1 MESRRTLEPPRHPR
15 GKRTLKRRRLNI
27 RLLLT
32 AFAVL
37 LLFSAV
43 LQAQSN
49 QLAPASQVDSLI
61 AAQRWNDVA
70 QSLAPL
76 ASRSADQNYDYAV
89 ALAHLGRLTEA
100 ETALEAGQF
109 LAPRDPRF
117 PVELAGIAFTQ
128 KHYPKAAS
136 LLRRAHRLAPADT
149 YTSNFLGTIY
159 YLQGNTPAA
168 LKYWN
173 NVNKPE
179 LAEVRS
185 EPEPQVSPALL
196 DHAFAFSPA
205 SILTWQQ
212 YLDSEARLRGLGI
225 FPQQQLDLRAR
236 DDGRFDLVFRGQ
248 ERDGFGDSKLEALFL
263 LLREL
268 PFQGVTPEYYNLHRE
283 GINFTSLFRWDAQKR
298 RISAEY
304 SSPFE
309 RSAKYRY
316 ALSTDLRNENWN
328 LRDGFTGYAPVLASL
343 NLRVERGAFTLA
355 SFATDRL
362 RWSVGAELSHRD
374 YRNVAPGSVLTPS
387 MLSSGYQLKQLAQAE
402 GTMLRIPE
410 HRFTVEAHASSDAA
424 RLWSQPSQTFEKL
437 QGSIGWH
444 WLPQAEGDDY
454 AMQQRLRAGKT
465 FGQVPFDELF
475 MLGLERDNDLPMRAH
490 IGTRDGIKGSAPLGR
505 NYLLQSLEFDK
516 RLCSNG
522 LITVSLGPL
531 LDIGAI
537 ADPATALGSHQW
549 LFDTGAQLK
558 LRVFST
564 TVAFSWGHDLRTG
577 NNVFY
582 VMLPQ

>member
-1 MESRRTLEPPRHPR
+1 
-15 GKRTLKRRRLNI
+15 
-27 RLLLT
+27 LLLT
-32 AFAVL
+32 ALAVL
-37 LLFSAV
+37 LLSSAV
-43 LQAQSN
+43 LHAQSN
-49 QLAPASQVDSLI
+49 QLTSPPQVDSLI
-61 AAQRWNDVA
+61 AAQHWNDVA

-89 ALAHLGRLTEA
+89 ALAHLGRLADA
-100 ETALEAGQF
+100 ETALEAGRL

-128 KHYPKAAS
+128 KHYPRAAS
-136 LLRRAHRLAPADT
+136 LLRRAHRLAPADN

-173 NVNKPE
+173 ALNKPE

-185 EPEPQVSPALL
+185 EPEPHLSPALL
-196 DHAFAFSPA
+196 DHTFTFSPA
-205 SILTWQQ
+205 SVLTQQQ
-212 YLDSEARLRGLGI
+212 YLDSESRLHGLGV
-225 FPQQQLDLRAR
+225 FPQHQLDLRAR

-248 ERDGFGDSKLEALFL
+248 ERNGFGDSKLEALFL

-283 GINFTSLFRWDAQKR
+283 AINFTSLFRWDAQKR

-316 ALSTDLRNENWN
+316 GLSTDLRNENWD
-328 LRDGFTGYAPVLASL
+328 LRDSFTGYAPVLASL

-355 SFATDRL
+355 SFATDRI
-362 RWSVGAELSHRD
+362 RWSVGAEFSHRD
-374 YRNVAPGSVLTPS
+374 YRNIIPGPVSSPVLTPS
-387 MLSSGYQLKQLAQAE
+387 MLASGYQLKQLAQVE
-402 GTMLRIPE
+402 GAILRIPD
-410 HRFTVEAHASSDAA
+410 HRFTVDARASSDAA
-424 RLWSQPSQTFEKL
+424 RLWSQPTQSFEKL

-454 AMQQRLRAGKT
+454 AMQQRLRVGKT
-465 FGQVPFDELF
+465 LGQVPFDELF

-490 IGTRDGIKGSAPLGR
+490 IGTRGGIKGSAPLGR

-516 RLCSNG
+516 HLYSNG
-522 LITVSLGPL
+522 LITVSIGPL

-577 NNVFY
+577 NNAFY
-582 VMLPQ
+582 IMLPQ